1 MLTVVLLFVSKN
13 VSTAFALHRMI
24 VPVSMVTLWTKHYKT
39 CAILYVPIVPTGI
52 AWSLKDVN
60 VGMVMSSAMMVPLA
74 ILPAQ
79 RIASTVIV
87 PMGYVL
93 AK

>member
-1 MLTVVLLFVSKN
+1 
-13 VSTAFALHRMI
+13 
-24 VPVSMVTLWTKHYKT
+24 
-39 CAILYVPIVPTGI
+39 
-52 AWSLKDVN
+52 VN

-87 PMGYVL
+87 PMGHVL